1 MTIAGPLGPSL
12 APAIRRNRTLYQWLK
27 PVADWYAN
35 VSGYRKVGLKY
46 DDLLVE
52 ERPDVQRAL
61 ERLTPR
67 EAYDRAYRFKR
78 ASHCSV
84 LHDVLPKS
92 EWTKPSEDVR
102 YLKPIVEDVE
112 REELERRKWD
122 SMAVERRR

>member
-12 APAIRRNRTLYQWLK
+12 APVIRGNRSLYQFLK
-27 PVADWYAN
+27 PIANWYAN

-67 EAYDRAYRFKR
+67 EAYDRTFRFKR

-84 LHDVLPKS
+84 LHDILPKDQ
-92 EWTKPSEDVR
+92 WTKPEEDVR
-102 YLKPIVEDVE
+102 YLKPHVEQVE
-112 REELERRKWD
+112 REDIERRKWD
-122 SMAVERRR
+122 NIAVSRRR

>member
-12 APAIRRNRTLYQWLK
+12 APAIRGNRSLLQLLK
-27 PVADWYAN
+27 PIANWYAN

-84 LHDVLPKS
+84 LHDVLPKDQ
-92 EWTKPSEDVR
+92 WTKPEEDVR
-102 YLKPIVEDVE
+102 YLKPHVQEVE
-112 REELERRKWD
+112 REDIERRKWD
-122 SMAVERRR
+122 NIAVSRRR